1 LGLAGS
7 IRELSSTSRKMR
19 TTMWAALQATVLY
32 AQNPELAS
40 GEFLPD
46 DSAATCG
53 PKIGSD
59 QNPEKEAEEKLED
72 KN

>member
-1 LGLAGS
+1 MS
-7 IRELSSTSRKMR
+7 